1 MSKLIKSEEELRK
14 LMASKDGVFV
24 LFYASWCPF
33 SQRFLPI
40 YEKHAQTKDQDFVR
54 FLADEAE
61 ALCDEHG
68 IEVYPTVLYFKD
80 GKVSKRLDGGYHVG
94 LNERELT
101 GLMEACGVKK
111 K

>member
-1 MSKLIKSEEELRK
+1 MSKLIENEAELRK
-14 LMASKDGVFV
+14 LMESKDGIFV
-24 LFYASWCPF
+24 LFYADWCPF

-40 YEKHAQTKDQDFVR
+40 YEKHAQAGGHDFVR
-54 FLADEAE
+54 ILADEAE

-80 GKVSKRLDGGYHVG
+80 GKVSKRLDGGFHKG

-101 GLMEACGVKK
+101 GLMEACGVKNK
-111 K
+111 